1 MDPFIATNFAL
12 SVISILFLL
21 LSILTVYK
29 GVVVVPQRQ
38 VFLIERFG
46 KYERTLQAGLNL
58 VIPFLDKV
66 SSKVD
71 ILERQLNPQSIS
83 VITQDN
89 VEITLKTIIFL
100 RVVDASKAIYRIQNM
115 QSAVENAATSI
126 VRSTGGELQLDEIQT
141 SREKINQKIKF
152 ELSKAAEIWGIE
164 ITRTEII
171 DVLVDETTRMAQRTQ
186 LNAERE
192 KRARIAMAEG
202 EKRSQELIAEAELYT
217 AQKKAEGIKAI
228 ADAEA
233 YQTEKLSQAISNK
246 GEPAIKFEVLKR
258 QIEGLSKI
266 AASGNTKT
274 LIIPTEI
281 TGILGSLNT
290 IMEGIQL
297 SGSKSE

>member
-1 MDPFIATNFAL
+1 MDVFVATNFAL
-12 SVISILFLL
+12 KVMSILFLL
-21 LSILTVYK
+21 LAILTVYK

-38 VFLIERFG
+38 VYLIERFG
-46 KYERTLQAGLNL
+46 KYQRTLQAGLNL

-66 SSKVD
+66 SSEVD
-71 ILERQLNPQSIS
+71 ILERQLDPQSIS

-89 VEITLKTIIFL
+89 VEITLKTIVFL
-100 RVVDASKAIYRIQNM
+100 RVVEASKAIYRIQNM

-141 SREKINQKIKF
+141 SREKINEKIKN

-192 KRARIAMAEG
+192 KRARIAQAEG
-202 EKRSQELIAEAELYT
+202 EKRPQELVAEAELYT

-233 YQTEKLSQAISNK
+233 YQTEKLSQAILNK
-246 GEPAIKFEVLKR
+246 GESAIKFEVLKR

-290 IMEGIQL
+290 IMEGIKL
-297 SGSKSE
+297 SGDKPE

>member
-1 MDPFIATNFAL
+1 MDVFVATNFAL
-12 SVISILFLL
+12 KAMSILFFLL
-21 LSILTVYK
+21 AILTVYK

-38 VFLIERFG
+38 VYLIERFG
-46 KYERTLQAGLNL
+46 KYQRTLQAGLNL

-66 SSKVD
+66 SSEVD
-71 ILERQLNPQSIS
+71 ILERQLDPQSIS

-89 VEITLKTIIFL
+89 VEITLKTIVFL
-100 RVVDASKAIYRIQNM
+100 RVVEASKAIYRIQNM

-141 SREKINQKIKF
+141 SREKINQKIKN

-171 DVLVDETTRMAQRTQ
+171 DVIVDESTRTAQRTQ

-202 EKRSQELIAEAELYT
+202 EKRSQELVAEAELYT

-233 YQTEKLSQAISNK
+233 YQTEKLSQAILNK
-246 GEPAIKFEVLKR
+246 GESAIKFEVLKR

-290 IMEGIQL
+290 IMEGIKL
-297 SGSKSE
+297 SGDKPE

>member
-1 MDPFIATNFAL
+1 MDVFVATNFAL
-12 SVISILFLL
+12 KVMSILFLL
-21 LSILTVYK
+21 LAILTVYK

-38 VFLIERFG
+38 VYLIERFG
-46 KYERTLQAGLNL
+46 KYQRTLQAGLNL

-66 SSKVD
+66 SSEVD
-71 ILERQLNPQSIS
+71 ILERQLDPQSIS

-89 VEITLKTIIFL
+89 VEITLKTIVFL
-100 RVVDASKAIYRIQNM
+100 RVVEASKAIYRIQNM

-141 SREKINQKIKF
+141 SREKINEKIKN

-202 EKRSQELIAEAELYT
+202 EKRAQELVAEAELYT

-233 YQTEKLSQAISNK
+233 YQTEKLSQAILNK
-246 GEPAIKFEVLKR
+246 GESAIKFEVLKR

-290 IMEGIQL
+290 IMEGIKL
-297 SGSKSE
+297 SGDKPE

>member
-1 MDPFIATNFAL
+1 MDVFVATNFAL
-12 SVISILFLL
+12 KVMSILFLL
-21 LSILTVYK
+21 LAILTVYK

-38 VFLIERFG
+38 VYLIERFG
-46 KYERTLQAGLNL
+46 KYQRTLQAGLNL

-66 SSKVD
+66 SSEVD
-71 ILERQLNPQSIS
+71 ILERQLDPQSIS

-100 RVVDASKAIYRIQNM
+100 RVVEASKAIYRIQNM

-141 SREKINQKIKF
+141 SREKINEKIKN

-202 EKRSQELIAEAELYT
+202 EKRSQELVAEAELYT

-233 YQTEKLSQAISNK
+233 YQTEKLSQAILNK
-246 GEPAIKFEVLKR
+246 GESAIKFEVLKR

-290 IMEGIQL
+290 IMEGIKL
-297 SGSKSE
+297 SGDKPE

>member
-1 MDPFIATNFAL
+1 MDVFVATNFAL
-12 SVISILFLL
+12 KVMSILFLL
-21 LSILTVYK
+21 LAILTVYK

-38 VFLIERFG
+38 VYLIERFG
-46 KYERTLQAGLNL
+46 KYQRTLQAGLNL

-66 SSKVD
+66 SSEVD
-71 ILERQLNPQSIS
+71 ILERQLDPQSIS

-89 VEITLKTIIFL
+89 VEITLKTIVFL
-100 RVVDASKAIYRIQNM
+100 RVVEASKAIYRIQNM

-141 SREKINQKIKF
+141 SREKINEKIKN

-202 EKRSQELIAEAELYT
+202 EKRSQELVAEAELYT

-233 YQTEKLSQAISNK
+233 YQTEKLSQAILNK
-246 GEPAIKFEVLKR
+246 GESAIKFEVLKR

-290 IMEGIQL
+290 IMEGIKL
-297 SGSKSE
+297 SGDKPE